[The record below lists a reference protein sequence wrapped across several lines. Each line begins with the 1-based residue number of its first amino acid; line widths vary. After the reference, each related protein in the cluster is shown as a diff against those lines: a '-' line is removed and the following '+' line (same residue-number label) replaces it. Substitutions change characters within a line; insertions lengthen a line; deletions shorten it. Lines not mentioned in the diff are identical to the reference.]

1 MTVADLI
8 KKLSQ
13 YDQSLEVFCGDWC
26 TGTNDHDCGQ
36 WVYLDHAQVKEIRV
50 ENADDR
56 HEGCI
61 LTDLDESLK
70 DDQGR
75 KAIYLY

>member
-1 MTVADLI
+1 MTVAELI
-8 KKLSQ
+8 KELSQ

-26 TGTNDHDCGQ
+26 TGTNDHDCGT
-36 WVYLDHAQVKEIRV
+36 WVSLGPVYLKEIKV
-50 ENADDR
+50 ANGLHEN
-56 HEGCI
+56 HL
-61 LTDLDESLK
+61 LTNLDHGLE